1 MRFVCEINRLCGWTG
16 KLYGMSLE
24 RLGMRRSALL
34 PWEAYAIKGRRFR
47 SWHRKEQ
54 DIVEPERVFAL
65 ETSSHHLFS

>member
-1 MRFVCEINRLCGWTG
+1 
-16 KLYGMSLE
+16 
-24 RLGMRRSALL
+24 MRRSALL

-47 SWHRKEQ
+47 AWHRKEQ